1 MGPVRAANEP
11 YGADGRLSATVSA
24 NRGEELLGGYRG
36 SVTKGGLR
44 EDMEH
49 GQFLCAGERHDLV
62 AWNGGRVRFGDDGC
76 PRQ

>member
-49 GQFLCAGERHDLV
+49 GQFLWHDLV
-62 AWNGGRVRFGDDGC
+62 VWNNRDEFNSATLGVCGR
-76 PRQ
+76 